1 VEWGEFTSLGHR
13 KHSEVGRRGASY
25 GSFALVGS
33 IGLAILST
41 IQKVSEELAF
51 PKTLA
56 LLAAVANIAYVSP
69 NLATMINAT
78 TDTWYQWLNAVLT
91 FISIVKGLV
100 AIPVAASKSAVVK
113 WAFPAVETTIN
124 IVWNVPVIMN
134 IVVNKDHA
142 YTTYKALIPE
152 SICNFAFNLGGIV
165 ELPIVIAKGTVKY
178 VLIGIQ
184 DALMIVYGALMLT
197 SGLITEEN

>member
-1 VEWGEFTSLGHR
+1 
-13 KHSEVGRRGASY
+13 
-25 GSFALVGS
+25 
-33 IGLAILST
+33 
-41 IQKVSEELAF
+41 
-51 PKTLA
+51 
-56 LLAAVANIAYVSP
+56 
-69 NLATMINAT
+69 
-78 TDTWYQWLNAVLT
+78 
-91 FISIVKGLV
+91 
-100 AIPVAASKSAVVK
+100 VVK

-152 SICNFAFNLGGIV
+152 SIGNFAFNLGGIV